1 MPSSYTPSLRLT
13 LPVTGELAG
22 SWGSTVNTGVTTLAE
37 AAIAGTAAV
46 AMTDADYTLTVSNG
60 ATDQARNMFITLT
73 GTLTVSRNVIC
84 PSVSKLY
91 VVTNSTTG
99 SQNIVF
105 KTSAGTGIT
114 VANGQRK
121 MVYCNGTDVL
131 DATTSFTSIIFD
143 AGTVSAP
150 SITFAGSTNTGF
162 WRPAVS
168 TVALSTAGV
177 ERLRVTSAGR
187 LGIATT
193 APAQLLHV
201 AEVPAGSGIRV
212 SGPSSDNAWA
222 GGIEFYSNNATTVT
236 SSILASSGGMLFTYG
251 GSERMRLD
259 ASGNFGLGAV
269 PSAYGDTPK
278 LLIYGGATAT
288 SPTIE
293 VSQNGVGVAYHWQ
306 MRNGNGI
313 VGWMGSDNASFVFG
327 TGTSTE
333 RMRIDGTGNLGI
345 GTAAPV
351 SRVNIVGGA
360 LNSGGGTGL
369 GIASGLAAGRFASG
383 PGVVALASS
392 TDASTVEI
400 SAGSS
405 GGQSGIAVSGSGGD
419 APSTVRI
426 YANGGEQM
434 RLTSTGLGIG
444 TSSPTSRLT
453 IGVGSFSAA
462 GAQTTGMYTDPT
474 LGLTVLS
481 DALYFASRA
490 GSGRLILDSSGNLGL
505 GVTPSAW
512 ASSAGID
519 IGAFASFGQRN
530 DNGWA
535 VSAHNAYF
543 ATGATWRYKA
553 TGIAAAYYG
562 VGSGNHQWFTA
573 PSGTAG
579 NAITFTQAMTLDAS
593 GNLLVGVTA
602 AGTTAAK
609 VIGMA
614 NATAPTTSPA
624 GMGQLYV
631 EGGALKFRGS
641 SGTVTTIA
649 PA

>member
-22 SWGSTVNTGVTTLAE
+22 SWGSTVNTGVTSLAE
-37 AAIAGTAAV
+37 AAIAGTSAV
-46 AMTDADYTLTVSNG
+46 AMTDADYTLTTANG

-105 KTSAGTGIT
+105 KTSAGAGIT

-121 MVYCNGTDVL
+121 MLYCNGTDVL

-150 SITFAGSTNTGF
+150 SIAFAGSTNTGF

-212 SGPSSDNAWA
+212 SGPSSDNNWA

-236 SSILASSGGMLFTYG
+236 SAIIASSNGFGFNYG
-251 GSERMRLD
+251 GSERMR
-259 ASGNFGLGAV
+259 
-269 PSAYGDTPK
+269 
-278 LLIYGGATAT
+278 
-288 SPTIE
+288 
-293 VSQNGVGVAYHWQ
+293 
-306 MRNGNGI
+306 
-313 VGWMGSDNASFVFG
+313 
-327 TGTSTE
+327 
-333 RMRIDGTGNLGI
+333 
-345 GTAAPV
+345 
-351 SRVNIVGGA
+351 
-360 LNSGGGTGL
+360 
-369 GIASGLAAGRFASG
+369 
-383 PGVVALASS
+383 
-392 TDASTVEI
+392 
-400 SAGSS
+400 
-405 GGQSGIAVSGSGGD
+405 
-419 APSTVRI
+419 
-426 YANGGEQM
+426 
-434 RLTSTGLGIG
+434 
-444 TSSPTSRLT
+444 
-453 IGVGSFSAA
+453 
-462 GAQTTGMYTDPT
+462 
-474 LGLTVLS
+474 
-481 DALYFASRA
+481 
-490 GSGRLILDSSGNLGL
+490 
-505 GVTPSAW
+505 
-512 ASSAGID
+512 
-519 IGAFASFGQRN
+519 
-530 DNGWA
+530 
-535 VSAHNAYF
+535 
-543 ATGATWRYKA
+543 
-553 TGIAAAYYG
+553 
-562 VGSGNHQWFTA
+562 
-573 PSGTAG
+573 
-579 NAITFTQAMTLDAS
+579 LDAS

-631 EGGALKFRGS
+631 EAGALKFRGS